1 MLLKFRNSS
10 SIHNVIDYSTSVYPN
25 PAKHNITI
33 ENINFKINSIDIYN
47 ITGQLVISE
56 YVNSMST
63 ILNISD
69 LEKGVYLPD
78 IKSNNTSI
86 KRNNY
91 RVINILFY

>member
-1 MLLKFRNSS
+1 MLNLGNSS

-33 ENINFKINSIDIYN
+33 ENINFIINSIDIYN
-47 ITGQLVISE
+47 ITGQLVMSKN
-56 YVNSMST
+56 VNSMST

-69 LEKGVYLPD
+69 LEKGVYLLD

-86 KRNNY
+86 KRK
-91 RVINILFY
+91 IIIE